1 MNGKNT
7 FQASAINWK
16 MAEHWA
22 LNDSGSLEI
31 GQIVD
36 IGRTRWDFEPV
47 SDSNGQDDNTWPLY

>member
-1 MNGKNT
+1 
-7 FQASAINWK
+7 

-22 LNDSGSLEI
+22 LNDSESLEI